1 MVKLIEKDKKCRYLL
16 AKSEKKRAILK
27 SVVSDSSLKLS
38 VRWKASLNLSGF
50 TKNSSKTRIVNR
62 CILTGRPRS
71 ILRNWKVSRIAFR
84 DLGRSGKISGL
95 RTSSW

>member
-1 MVKLIEKDKKCRYLL
+1 MSFFE
-16 AKSEKKRAILK
+16 LK
-27 SVVSDSSLKLS
+27 SRQINFFL
-38 VRWKASLNLSGF
+38 
-50 TKNSSKTRIVNR
+50 KTRTVNR

-95 RTSSW
+95 RKSSW